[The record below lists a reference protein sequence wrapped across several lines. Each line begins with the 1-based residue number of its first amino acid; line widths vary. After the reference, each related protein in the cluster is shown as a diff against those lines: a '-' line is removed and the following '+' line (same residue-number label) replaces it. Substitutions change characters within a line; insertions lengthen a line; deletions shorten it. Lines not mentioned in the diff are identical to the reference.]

1 MGGRSGRSSGGRVAI
16 AAALVLVGCYL
27 GACADAWLRFPG
39 VGAAILV
46 PQYAIVTAA
55 LWRTSPR
62 VWAIFLLAASAGN
75 VVPHHLGGESLGF
88 VLAAELVNHFR
99 AVLAALGLR
108 RWAGRSGRVETMRE
122 MVAYLAFAVFLAPAL
137 AALAGTGLVVSVGQ
151 SQAAWLVWR
160 EWWLSS
166 AITGLTLLPL
176 FALDVRQLAGGV
188 PVSARRAAES
198 LLLVISMGAAGTC
211 LLARVNTFSPA
222 SQLHLYWAVPTLLW
236 AAVRFGP
243 RVTSAAL
250 LGITLISIWGV
261 VAGRGAF
268 AAQSPAENL
277 LELQTFLLAVSFPS
291 LLLSALIQQQRL
303 TAAALLESRRQ
314 YRSVVEDQTEMI
326 CRFRPDGI
334 YTFAN
339 RAYCEAFGRRA
350 DELVGGSIWRLVPEV
365 VHRGRADLA
374 LIVPASPLA
383 TREVNVAREGEPPRW
398 QQWRDR
404 GFFDERGQVVEYQ
417 AVGCDVTDRKR
428 VEDERRELE
437 ARKSVEAALR
447 EADRRKDE
455 FLAMLGHELRNPLAP
470 IAIALEILRLAPAGS
485 ADALWA
491 RDSIGR
497 QLTQMTRLLDD
508 LFDVSRVKLGKIRLR
523 WEMIDVARVIASAV
537 EETRPLIESFGHTLT
552 ISLPNE
558 PMPIRGD
565 AARLTQVV
573 ANLMNN
579 AAKYTDHG
587 GRIDVSVA
595 RDGDE
600 LRIAVRDN
608 GIGIEVASLEGIF
621 ELFSQLRGSAEHP
634 NGGLGIGLALVRRL
648 VELHGGTV
656 EARSEGAGRGTELIV
671 RLPATGV
678 PATVERQSSAP
689 LSLRSGDDRGASRRE
704 TRDR

>member
-1 MGGRSGRSSGGRVAI
+1 MGGRVGWSSGRRVAI
-16 AAALVLVGCYL
+16 AAALVFVGCYL
-27 GACADAWLRFPG
+27 GACADTWLRFPG
-39 VGAAILV
+39 VGAAILF
-46 PQYAIVTAA
+46 PPYAILTAA

-62 VWAIFLLAASAGN
+62 HWWIFLVAASAGN
-75 VVPHHLGGESLGF
+75 VIPHHLGGAGIGF
-88 VLAAELVNHFR
+88 VLAAELVNHVR
-99 AVLAALGLR
+99 AVLAAVGLR

-122 MVAYLAFAVFLAPAL
+122 MVAYLAFAVFLAPGL
-137 AALAGTGLVVSVGQ
+137 AALAGAGLVVSVGD
-151 SQAAWLVWR
+151 APAFWLVWR
-160 EWWLSS
+160 EWWLSN

-176 FALDVRQLAGGV
+176 FALDVGQLADGV
-188 PVSARRAAES
+188 PVTARRGAEAAS
-198 LLLVISMGAAGTC
+198 LVVTMGAAGTC
-211 LLARVNTFSPA
+211 LLVKLNTFSPA
-222 SQLHLYWAVPTLLW
+222 SQVHLYWAVPFLLW

-250 LGITLISIWGV
+250 LGVTSISIWGV
-261 VAGRGAF
+261 VAGRVPF
-268 AAQSPAENL
+268 AVQSPAENL

-303 TAAALLESRRQ
+303 TAAALIESRRQ

-326 CRFRPDGI
+326 CRFRPDGT

-339 RAYCEAFGRRA
+339 RAYCEAFGRRP
-350 DELVGGSIWRLVPEV
+350 DELVGGSIWRLVPDV
-365 VHRGRADLA
+365 VHRGLADLA
-374 LIVPASPLA
+374 LITPASPLA
-383 TREVNVAREGEPPRW
+383 TREVNVVREGESPRW

-404 GFFDERGQVVEYQ
+404 GFFDERGDVVEYQ
-417 AVGCDVTDRKR
+417 SVGRDVTDRKR

-455 FLAMLGHELRNPLAP
+455 FLAVLGHELRNPLAP
-470 IAIALEILRLAPAGS
+470 IAIALEILRLAPPGS
-485 ADALWA
+485 PEALWA

-523 WEMIDVARVIASAV
+523 WEIVDVAQVIASAV

-565 AARLTQVV
+565 VARLTQVV

-587 GRIDVSVA
+587 GRIDVAVA

-608 GIGIEVASLEGIF
+608 GIGIETAALERIF
-621 ELFSQLRGSAEHP
+621 ELFSQLRGSAEQP

-656 EARSEGAGRGTELIV
+656 EARSEGAGRGSELIV

-678 PATVERQSSAP
+678 PAAVEPQSSAP
-689 LSLRSGDDRGASRRE
+689 LSLRSGDG
-704 TRDR
+704 